1 MNNMPLVS
9 VIIPTYK
16 RPEKLSRA
24 INSVLNQ
31 TYKNVEVIVVD
42 DNNPDTEARC
52 MTEKIMSAY
61 EKNDRVRYIRHKQ
74 NRNGAAARNTGA
86 SYSNA
91 KYIGLLDDDD
101 EFFPDKIKSQ
111 VDRLEELGK
120 EFKLCYSKYII
131 EKEGG
136 GARYSSENREGNLY
150 LEALTRELHI
160 CAGSNLLI
168 EKKAFDSV
176 GGFDESFIR
185 NQDLELLT
193 KLLVKYKIAYT
204 SVVGVK
210 VNFHTNH
217 GYYDPVEITRQYYSK
232 FSSIINGLNNAEKKR
247 VEIIIRKQVF
257 YETLIYKKQLLKAL
271 VMIVV
276 GEISIISAFNIVV
289 QKFFAHFKKTV

>member
-1 MNNMPLVS
+1 M
-9 VIIPTYK
+9 
-16 RPEKLSRA
+16 
-24 INSVLNQ
+24 
-31 TYKNVEVIVVD
+31 
-42 DNNPDTEARC
+42 
-52 MTEKIMSAY
+52 
-61 EKNDRVRYIRHKQ
+61 
-74 NRNGAAARNTGA
+74 
-86 SYSNA
+86 
-91 KYIGLLDDDD
+91 
-101 EFFPDKIKSQ
+101 
-111 VDRLEELGK
+111 
-120 EFKLCYSKYII
+120 
-131 EKEGG
+131 
-136 GARYSSENREGNLY
+136 
-150 LEALTRELHI
+150 
-160 CAGSNLLI
+160 LI

-271 VMIVV
+271 MMIVV